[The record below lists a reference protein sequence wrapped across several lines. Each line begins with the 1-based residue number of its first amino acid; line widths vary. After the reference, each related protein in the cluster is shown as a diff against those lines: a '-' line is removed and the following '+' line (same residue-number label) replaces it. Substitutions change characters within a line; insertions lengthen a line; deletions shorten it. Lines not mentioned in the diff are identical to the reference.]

1 MPYYDL
7 APAIAEG
14 YGKVNT
20 INRSPVQI
28 TYQQRAPNLCLGTP
42 ILVFPAFMSD
52 SRIDKAL
59 ARIDAAVARIDTA
72 REGAVAPIKQAEKF
86 AHEIESA
93 GSANVTELVNRHE
106 KLREEVAESLRDL
119 DALIEDLEG

>member
-1 MPYYDL
+1 M
-7 APAIAEG
+7 G
-14 YGKVNT
+14 
-20 INRSPVQI
+20 
-28 TYQQRAPNLCLGTP
+28 
-42 ILVFPAFMSD
+42 D

-72 REGAVAPIKQAEKF
+72 RSDALASIAKTAE
-86 AHEIESA
+86 AARENESA
-93 GSANVTELVNRHE
+93 GSARVTELVNRHE